1 MGEISVAVVTAAAVS
16 CNDHHA
22 CLLRDGNRR
31 SVRADTTGRNVSHI
45 VFVLFL
51 SAAATAFALLE
62 IQVEGAAG
70 WAAGLPTWRRDNR
83 WTRALLGGRTLT
95 GYHLYCHIFVLTAV
109 HLPFGLGLANWTPS
123 GEARAVAFLIL
134 FWILEDFLWFVL
146 NPRYGV
152 RGFTKE
158 RAAWHATAWWWIMP
172 REYWIFL
179 PVSAALYLWSS

>member
-1 MGEISVAVVTAAAVS
+1 MSEISAAVVTAAAVP
-16 CNDHHA
+16 CNDHRA
-22 CLLRDGNRR
+22 CLLQNRNR
-31 SVRADTTGRNVSHI
+31 SSVWADSTGRDVSHI

-62 IQVEGAAG
+62 IQIEGAAG

-83 WTRALLGGRTLT
+83 WTRVLLGGRPLT
-95 GYHLYCHIFVLTAV
+95 GYHLYCPIFVLIAV
-109 HLPFGLGLANWTPS
+109 HLPFGLGLATWTLH

-146 NPRYGV
+146 NPRYRV
-152 RGFTKE
+152 RGFRKE
-158 RAAWHATAWWWIMP
+158 RAAWHASAWWWIMP

-179 PVSAALYLWSS
+179 PVSVALYLWSS

>member
-1 MGEISVAVVTAAAVS
+1 M
-16 CNDHHA
+16 
-22 CLLRDGNRR
+22 
-31 SVRADTTGRNVSHI
+31 SHI

-62 IQVEGAAG
+62 IQIEGAAG

-83 WTRALLGGRTLT
+83 WTRALLGGRPLT
-95 GYHLYCHIFVLTAV
+95 GYHLYCHVFVLTAV
-109 HLPFGLGLANWTPS
+109 HLPFGLGLATWTPR

-152 RGFTKE
+152 RGFRKE
-158 RAAWHATAWWWIMP
+158 RAAWHASAWWWIMP

-179 PVSAALYLWSS
+179 PVSVALYLWSA